1 MLALFLL
8 RALPTTLAHFGAVVA
23 DKLSAARA
31 LPLLGRSRARHPTRF
46 PPPVGKAHRGRLL
59 STRVCRACSVDRQ
72 LALFHGLYT
81 LHPGRSAL
89 LLRGPLVLLGRDCFG
104 SRERGRGAGLDRAA
118 KQGNSD
124 NSDWTRAPLGV
135 FCGRVRPTDF
145 MLQWLSRPP
154 IRLTPDL
161 LRGEV
166 MQVEFEG
173 WWWVTTNDAAM
184 AQNWAR
190 QGSLP
195 S

>member
-104 SRERGRGAGLDRAA
+104 SRERGRGGRPRPSCQTRQLGLDTGSIR
-118 KQGNSD
+118 SI
-124 NSDWTRAPLGV
+124 L
-135 FCGRVRPTDF
+135 CGRVRPTDF
-145 MLQWLSRPP
+145 MFQWLS
-154 IRLTPDL
+154 LML
-161 LRGEV
+161 LC
-166 MQVEFEG
+166 
-173 WWWVTTNDAAM
+173 T
-184 AQNWAR
+184 
-190 QGSLP
+190 
-195 S
+195 